1 MNIRPS
7 IDQSMLSGVAF
18 DQNLEAGDGEHEQ
31 IDFRKLWTII
41 VRRKISMAATICA
54 ITLIALIAGLNL
66 PKRYTATAE
75 VLINPPNQNLVQI
88 DAFDSSQIAESAFVD
103 SQVGIMKSKALSLR
117 VIESLNLKQSEEFNP
132 FLEGKGGLLQYLNP
146 LTLAKKIFGKPP
158 KRLEDLSDE
167 ELLTPIINK
176 LTDVTKIR
184 RQGLTYIVA
193 ISATSES
200 PARAAAIANA
210 MVDMYL
216 LDDFEWRMDALNKT
230 NQFLDR
236 QLAELRNAVSRGEIA
251 IEAYRTENDIHDV
264 SGLTLTQKQRSDLT
278 EKLILAKANSAEK
291 EARHAI
297 VADILQAGNDLG
309 SLSEVLASPTVE
321 ALREQQAELTRRR
334 GELMPQLGF
343 RHPTMV
349 NLQAELRVLDTQVRH
364 EIDRIVNSLEN
375 EVKVAK
381 SRVASLER
389 SLDALD
395 REEVLTSTAKIELNE
410 LERETNANR
419 TLYESLLEG
428 SKKSIVAAE
437 SGSLE
442 AIGRKISTATVPDSP
457 SEPQL
462 KLIVMVAMIGSSALA
477 FLLAFVLEALDE
489 GIITSRQLE
498 ATAGIKT
505 LASIPMLKD
514 EQIRQRTGKTWRK
527 KRIHRYLVEQPD
539 SAFAE
544 SFRLLRSNLIFS
556 NPNTPPQTVLV
567 SSAFPNEGKTTTSIC
582 LAISAAESG
591 LNTLL
596 IDADLRKP
604 AIVKRLGLSREKTNG
619 FSEVLCKSCPFDEA
633 VYRHEKYNLSL
644 LASGTK
650 VSRSSDMLKAE
661 SIEDIL
667 IQARQSYDFI
677 VVDSAP
683 ILPVVDS
690 ALLATHMDAIAFVV
704 QWEKTPRGAVANAV
718 RKLESGG
725 TPITGGVMNLVNM
738 KRGRVIAYG
747 DDTFYSSYY
756 GDYYAD

>member
-1 MNIRPS
+1 
-7 IDQSMLSGVAF
+7 MLSGMPL
-18 DQNLEAGDGEHEQ
+18 DQHFEAPEGEREQ
-31 IDFRKLWTII
+31 IDFRKLWTI
-41 VRRKISMAATICA
+41 VFRRKLSMAATIGA
-54 ITLIALIAGLNL
+54 ITLLAAIVGLNL
-66 PKRYTATAE
+66 PKKYTATSE

-103 SQVGIMKSKALSLR
+103 SQVGIMKSKALSMR
-117 VIESLNLKQSEEFNP
+117 VIDTLNLRETAEFNP
-132 FLEGKGGLLQYLNP
+132 FHEPENQSVFRFLNP
-146 LTLAKKIFGKPP
+146 ITLIKTLTGRSRKSA
-158 KRLEDLSDE
+158 EDLTEE
-167 ELLTPIINK
+167 ELLTPIISN
-176 LTDVTKIR
+176 LTNATKIR

-193 ISATSES
+193 ISAVSES

-216 LDDFEWRMDALNKT
+216 LDDFEWRMNALNKT

-236 QLAELRNAVSRGEIA
+236 QLADLRNAVSRGEIA

-264 SGLTLTQKQRSDLT
+264 SGLTLTDKQRSDLT
-278 EKLILAKANSAEK
+278 EKLILAKAAFAEK

-297 VADILQAGNDLG
+297 VADILEQGNDLG

-321 ALREQQAELTRRR
+321 ALREQQAELIRKR

-349 NLQAELRVLDTQVRH
+349 NLQAEIRVLKTQIH
-364 EIDRIVNSLEN
+364 QEIGRIVTSLEN
-375 EVKVAK
+375 EVKVAS
-381 SRVASLER
+381 SRVLSLEK

-395 REEVLTSTAKIELNE
+395 REAVLSSTAKIELNE
-410 LERETNANR
+410 LERETHANR

-462 KLIVMVAMIGSSALA
+462 KLILMVALVGSTALA
-477 FLLAFVLEALDE
+477 FVLAFVLEALDE
-489 GIITSRQLE
+489 GIITSSQLHS
-498 ATAGIKT
+498 TAGIKT

-514 EQIRQRTGKTWRK
+514 QQIRKRSGKTWRK
-527 KRIHRYLVEQPD
+527 TRIHRYLVDQPD

-556 NPNTPPQTVLV
+556 NPAAPPQTVLV

-604 AIVKRLGLSREKTNG
+604 AIVKRLGLAREKTNG
-619 FSEVLCKSCPFDEA
+619 FAEVLCKSCTFDEA
-633 VYRHEKYNLSL
+633 VYRHDKYNLSI
-644 LASGTK
+644 LAGGTK

-661 SIEDIL
+661 SIEDL
-667 IQARQSYDFI
+667 LLQARQSYDFI

-683 ILPVVDS
+683 ILPIVDS

-718 RKLESGG
+718 KKLESGG
-725 TPITGGVMNLVNM
+725 TPITGGVMNLVNV

-756 GDYYAD
+756 GDYYSQYG